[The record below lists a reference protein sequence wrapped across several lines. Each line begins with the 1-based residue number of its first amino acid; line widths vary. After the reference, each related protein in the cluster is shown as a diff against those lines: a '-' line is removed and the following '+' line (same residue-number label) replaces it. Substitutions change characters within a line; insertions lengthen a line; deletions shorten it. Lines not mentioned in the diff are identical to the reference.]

1 MASQDRIPEKLG
13 PYRLQDRLGE
23 GGMGAVYLA
32 RDRER
37 RPVAIK
43 VLHSRVAVE
52 PTARRRL
59 AREVEAMRRV
69 RSPFVAEVI
78 DADVDHKFPY
88 IVTRY
93 VPGETLDDTVRAQG
107 PLTPAALERLA
118 SGLAQAL
125 MAIHAAGIVH
135 RDLKPGN
142 VMLHNGNPVVIDFGI
157 AQSAGDSTRLTQ
169 TGMFM
174 GTPGYLAPEVIEG
187 QPSSAASDVHSWG
200 ATMAFAATGRAPFGT
215 GSFENVFYRI
225 VQGQA
230 DIGGI
235 PGPLA
240 QLVAATLS
248 RDPRRRPTASWLS
261 AQAATPGLAAGPPLL
276 TGASQAATLAP
287 GQGANGT
294 NGVNGANHGWHSVA
308 SVSGA
313 PAVGAQPG
321 AAAVNG
327 AGALNA
333 AGLPGLNAA
342 GQNSAAQNSA
352 GQNSAGAYADSAVHY
367 PAPQAPLGQSAQ
379 VGGLSPQGLNTG
391 VPYQGGAGAARAMPP
406 PIRPGD
412 YADVLPPVQYAPSR
426 VAAPAGR
433 GAGPA
438 PYSPGPYGPGG
449 PGYPGAPGYG
459 NGYDTAARPDAPR
472 TADSASRVQ
481 SPPFMGLALMVA
493 AIAVTVLLP
502 VAGLIGSV
510 IVITLL
516 RAADRAS
523 SALTVRRS
531 ARGPSVTDVFFGV
544 LTAPWAIVR
553 SVLTTVLVAPLAA
566 GVAAVAFVA
575 AMVATSPDS
584 VLMASGYAA
593 GAAVALYGL
602 GPGSGGPR
610 REVTR
615 IVRAVARNRTTAIIA
630 ALIIYCLAAAMVAEA
645 LSQPPIYWPDLSS
658 WLPHLP
664 NVNTTLHLPH
674 LNLPHF
680 GVGRSRLG

>member
-69 RSPFVAEVI
+69 RSPFVAEVL

-93 VPGETLDDTVRAQG
+93 VPGETLDDTVRAHG

-125 MAIHAAGIVH
+125 VAIHAAGIVH

-225 VQGQA
+225 VQGHA

-240 QLVAATLS
+240 QLVAAALS

-276 TGASQAATLAP
+276 TGAAQAATLAP
-287 GQGANGT
+287 SKGANGV
-294 NGVNGANHGWHSVA
+294 NAANGANGANQGWHSVA
-308 SVSGA
+308 SVNGA
-313 PAVGAQPG
+313 PAVAGAQPG
-321 AAAVNG
+321 AAAANG
-327 AGALNA
+327 AAAL
-333 AGLPGLNAA
+333 AGLNSPG
-342 GQNSAAQNSA
+342 QNSA
-352 GQNSAGAYADSAVHY
+352 GQNSAGAYAGGAIHY

-391 VPYQGGAGAARAMPP
+391 VPYQGGAGAARAMPA

-412 YADVLPPVQYAPSR
+412 YADVLPPVQYAPTR

-433 GAGPA
+433 NPGPA

-449 PGYPGAPGYG
+449 PGYPPAPGYG
-459 NGYDTAARPDAPR
+459 NGNGYGNDTAARPDAPR

-481 SPPFMGLALMVA
+481 SPPFMGLALIVA
-493 AIAVTVLLP
+493 AIAITVLLP

-523 SALTVRRS
+523 SALTIRRS

-566 GVAAVAFVA
+566 GVAAVVFVA

-615 IVRAVARNRTTAIIA
+615 IVRAVARTRTTAIIA
-630 ALIIYCLAAAMVAEA
+630 AVIFYCLAAAMVAEA
-645 LSQPPIYWPDLSS
+645 LSQPPIYWPDISGL
-658 WLPHLP
+658 LPHLP
-664 NVNTTLHLPH
+664 NVNTVLHLPH
-674 LNLPHF
+674 LDLPHF

>member
-1 MASQDRIPEKLG
+1 
-13 PYRLQDRLGE
+13 
-23 GGMGAVYLA
+23 
-32 RDRER
+32 
-37 RPVAIK
+37 
-43 VLHSRVAVE
+43 
-52 PTARRRL
+52 
-59 AREVEAMRRV
+59 
-69 RSPFVAEVI
+69 
-78 DADVDHKFPY
+78 
-88 IVTRY
+88 
-93 VPGETLDDTVRAQG
+93 
-107 PLTPAALERLA
+107 
-118 SGLAQAL
+118 
-125 MAIHAAGIVH
+125 
-135 RDLKPGN
+135 
-142 VMLHNGNPVVIDFGI
+142 
-157 AQSAGDSTRLTQ
+157 
-169 TGMFM
+169 
-174 GTPGYLAPEVIEG
+174 
-187 QPSSAASDVHSWG
+187 VHSWG

-225 VQGQA
+225 VQGHA

-240 QLVAATLS
+240 QLVAASLS

-276 TGASQAATLAP
+276 TGAAQAATLAP
-287 GQGANGT
+287 GNGT
-294 NGVNGANHGWHSVA
+294 SRANHGWHSVA
-308 SVSGA
+308 PVNAA
-313 PAVGAQPG
+313 PAVAQPS

-333 AGLPGLNAA
+333 AGLA
-342 GQNSAAQNSA
+342 GQNGAGLNNA
-352 GQNSAGAYADSAVHY
+352 GQNSAGAYAGGAVHY

-412 YADVLPPVQYAPSR
+412 YADVLPPVQYAPPR

-459 NGYDTAARPDAPR
+459 HDTAARPDAPR
-472 TADSASRVQ
+472 TADGASRVQ
-481 SPPFMGLALMVA
+481 SPPFMGLALIVA

-531 ARGPSVTDVFFGV
+531 ARGPSVTDVLFGV

-553 SVLTTVLVAPLAA
+553 SMLTTVLVTPLAA
-566 GVAAVAFVA
+566 GVAAVVFVA

-615 IVRAVARNRTTAIIA
+615 IVHAVARTRTTAIIA
-630 ALIIYCLAAAMVAEA
+630 ALIMYCLAAAMVAEA
-645 LSQPPIYWPDLSS
+645 LSQPPIYWPDISGL
-658 WLPHLP
+658 LPHLS
-664 NVNTTLHLPH
+664 NVNTVLHLPH